1 MAENYNYKE
10 SELKWGKFWE
20 SEGIFKFS
28 KKNKGNIYSIDTPPP
43 TVSGKMHIGH
53 AFSYSQQDFI
63 ARYKRMAGYN
73 VFYPFGTDNNG
84 LPTEK
89 LVEKLKN
96 VKSTKMPRNEFVE
109 LCDNTVKEILPEFIE
124 DWKIIGMSCDFSN
137 SYSTI
142 DKHCIK
148 TSQMSF
154 LDLYKK
160 NLIYQQKAPTMWCV
174 HCQTAIAQAE
184 LEDKEL
190 DSTFNDVNFS
200 LENGKKITIATT
212 RPELIGACVCV
223 YVHPS
228 DKRYTNLIGKNILV
242 PLFNYKV
249 PIFADESAD
258 PEKGSGA
265 MMVCSWGDKYDA
277 EAIAKRKLT
286 PRIIITSDGKINS
299 LAKQYEGLTIK
310 EARKQILIDLD
321 KQGLLISKKPI
332 KHIVNVHERCSTE
345 IEFLSTK
352 QWFIKILD
360 NKQKFIDAGKNIKWY
375 PEYMFTRYKH
385 WIEGLNWDWCI
396 SRQRHFGIPFPLWIC
411 KKCNEIIVANES
423 ELPIDPIAKKPSKKC
438 KCGSSEF
445 TAENDVMD
453 TWATSSVSP
462 QIILNWAKDKD
473 FDASMEMYPCSLRP
487 QAHDIIRTWAFYTIV
502 KGIYH
507 ENKVPWKEITI
518 SGHVLDPK
526 GEAMH
531 KSKGNAV
538 EPAIV
543 LEKYSAD
550 ALRFWAA
557 GSKLGDDMRYLE
569 KDLMTGQKTV
579 TKLWNSSK
587 FTLPQ
592 LQDLKSKPKQL
603 QSFDIWILTKLNK
616 LISNST
622 KNFDNYDYYK
632 VKADVELFFW
642 KDFCDNYLEISKDR
656 LYNPG
661 TRGIQERSSAQY
673 TLYNSLLSIIKLFAP
688 FIPYIT
694 EEIYHMYF
702 SEKEKIKS
710 IHLCSWPIS
719 EASLIDE
726 KNEKIGNQLIEIIS
740 EVRKEKSQKSLSLKA
755 PVKEIVLPFKESEVK
770 GFIEDLKSVT
780 KAEKVSFGK
789 KLEIKL

>member
-10 SELKWGKFWE
+10 SELKWRKFWE
-20 SEGIFKFS
+20 TEGIFKFS
-28 KKNKGNIYSIDTPPP
+28 LKNKAKVYSIDTPPP

-63 ARYKRMAGYN
+63 ARYKRMAGFN

-96 VKSTKMPRNEFVE
+96 VKSTRMPRNEFVE
-109 LCDNTVKEILPEFIE
+109 LCDNTVKEILPNFIE

-148 TSQMSF
+148 TSQKSF
-154 LDLYKK
+154 LDLFKK
-160 NLIYQQKAPTMWCV
+160 NLVYQQTAPTMWCV

-190 DSTFNDVNFS
+190 DSTFNDVQFS
-200 LENGKKITIATT
+200 LEKGDKITIATT
-212 RPELIGACVCV
+212 RPELLGACVCI
-223 YVHPS
+223 YVHPT
-228 DKRYTNLIGKNILV
+228 DKRYKNLIGKNAII
-242 PLFNYKV
+242 PLFGYKV

-258 PEKGSGA
+258 PEKGSGI

-286 PRIIITSDGKINS
+286 PRIIITPDGKMNS
-299 LAKQYEGLTIK
+299 FAKQYEGLTIK
-310 EARKQILIDLD
+310 DARKQILSDLE
-321 KQGLLISKKPI
+321 KEGLLIAKKPI
-332 KHIVNVHERCSTE
+332 KHVVNVHERCGTE

-360 NKQKFIDAGKNIKWY
+360 NRNKFIEAGKTIKWY

-385 WIEGLNWDWCI
+385 WIENLGWDWCI
-396 SRQRHFGIPFPLWIC
+396 SRQRHFGVPFPIWIC
-411 KKCNEIIVANES
+411 KKCSEVLVAEES
-423 ELPIDPIAKKPSKKC
+423 ELPIDPLEKKPSKKC

-445 TAENDVMD
+445 TADNDVMD

-462 QIILNWAKDKD
+462 QIILNWAKDKG
-473 FDASMEMYPCSLRP
+473 FDASMELYPCSLRP

-502 KGIYH
+502 KGVYH
-507 ENKVPWKEITI
+507 ENKAPWKDITI

-538 EPAIV
+538 EPSVV
-543 LEKYSAD
+543 LDKYPAD

-557 GSKLGDDMRYLE
+557 GSKLGDDLRYLE
-569 KDLMTGQKTV
+569 KDLVTGQKTV
-579 TKLWNSSK
+579 TKLWNASK
-587 FTLPQ
+587 FTLLQ
-592 LQDLKSKPKQL
+592 LQDFKSKPKKL
-603 QSFDIWILTKLNK
+603 EAFDIWILTKLNK

-642 KDFCDNYLEISKDR
+642 RDLCDYYLEISKDR
-656 LYNPG
+656 LYNPDK
-661 TRGIQERSSAQY
+661 RGVQERVSAQY
-673 TLYNSLLSIIKLFAP
+673 TLYSSLLNTLKLFAP
-688 FIPYIT
+688 IMPFIT
-694 EEIYHMYF
+694 EEIYHMHF

-710 IHLCSWPIS
+710 IHLCSWPIPDQ
-719 EASLIDE
+719 SLIDE
-726 KNEKIGNQLIEIIS
+726 KNEEIGDKLIEIIS
-740 EVRKEKSQKSLSLKA
+740 EVRKEKSQKSVSLKES
-755 PVKEIVLPFKESEVK
+755 VKEIVLPFKESEVK
-770 GFIEDLKSVT
+770 DFIEDLKSVT